1 MFGKQ
6 KLEKTSYGIV
16 GLGRFGTA
24 LACELAKTDA
34 EILALDRDEEKVRE
48 MREVTEHAIVVHS
61 LDKKTLMETG
71 IQNCDVAIVC
81 IGEHMESSILTTLN
95 LVSLGI
101 PLVVAKATSPE
112 HGEILSRLGAEV
124 VYPERDMGIRLA
136 QRLETAGV
144 LDFIQLSQKINISK
158 LLVPDS
164 FIGHTVLEINLRP
177 RFGLNIIAIENN
189 NDVLENVKPD
199 YVFRDGDILIVS
211 GSRDG
216 VIKLSEW
223 AVKADKT
230 QKKI

>member
-6 KLEKTSYGIV
+6 KAEKTSYGIV

-24 LACELAKTDA
+24 LACELAKTNA
-34 EILALDRDEEKVRE
+34 EILVLDKDEEKVRE

-61 LDKKTLMETG
+61 LDKKTLTETG
-71 IQNCDVAIVC
+71 IQNCDVAVVC

-101 PLVVAKATSPE
+101 PTVVAKATGPE

-158 LLVPDS
+158 LLVPDA
-164 FIGHTVLEINLRP
+164 FVGRTVLDINIRS

-189 NDVLENVKPD
+189 NDVVESVNPD
-199 YVFRDGDILIVS
+199 YMFRDGDILIVS

-216 VIKLSEW
+216 GIKLSEW
-223 AVKADKT
+223 ALKAEARR
-230 QKKI
+230 

>member
-6 KLEKTSYGIV
+6 KAEKTSYGIV

-24 LACELAKTDA
+24 LACELAKTNA
-34 EILALDRDEEKVRE
+34 EILVLDKDEEKVRE

-61 LDKKTLMETG
+61 LDKKTLTETG
-71 IQNCDVAIVC
+71 IQNCDVAVVC

-101 PLVVAKATSPE
+101 PTVVAKATGPE

-158 LLVPDS
+158 LLVPDA
-164 FIGHTVLEINLRP
+164 FVGRTVLDINIRS

-189 NDVLENVKPD
+189 NDVVESVNPD
-199 YVFRDGDILIVS
+199 YMFRDGDILIVS

-223 AVKADKT
+223 ALKAEARR
-230 QKKI
+230 